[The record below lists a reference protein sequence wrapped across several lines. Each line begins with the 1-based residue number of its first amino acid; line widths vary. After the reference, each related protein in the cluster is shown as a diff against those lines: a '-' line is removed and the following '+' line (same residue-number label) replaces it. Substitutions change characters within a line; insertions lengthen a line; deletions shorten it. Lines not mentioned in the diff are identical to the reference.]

1 MDVIAGAILVQHTA
15 WRNAERALEQMRDA
29 GALESRLLA
38 TMPDDVLVPLIR
50 ISGTPMVKARRL
62 RAIAAAIE
70 DAGGIGALFSLPDA
84 ELRARLLATH
94 GIGEETAD
102 AIMLYGAGRRVFE
115 IDAYTRRMFR
125 RVGVGPDADTYGAWQ
140 RFFEDALPDGDASL
154 FQRYHAYIVLHGK
167 ALCRAVPRCASCP
180 VRDLCDTGQAATDT

>member
-29 GALESRLLA
+29 GALDSRRLA
-38 TMPDDVLVPLIR
+38 TMPDEALVPLIR
-50 ISGTPMVKARRL
+50 ISGTPTVKARRV

-70 DAGGIGALFSLPDA
+70 DAGGIDALFSLPDA

-102 AIMLYGAGRRVFE
+102 AIMLYAAGRRVFE

-140 RFFEDALPDGDASL
+140 RFFEDALRDGDASL

-167 ALCRAVPRCASCP
+167 TLCRAVPRCASCP
-180 VRDLCDTGQAATDT
+180 VRDLCDTGQAATGA